1 MGRGVVKEPRMKRP
15 GRAGSTPAK
24 QFAFWL
30 SLEASRHV
38 VEATNKLRIPYS
50 KYFEGLVQR
59 DLVNLKKGKAA

>member
-1 MGRGVVKEPRMKRP
+1 MKRP

-30 SLEASRHV
+30 SLEASKHV
-38 VEATNKLRIPYS
+38 VEQTNEGRIPYS

>member
-1 MGRGVVKEPRMKRP
+1 MKRP
-15 GRAGSTPAK
+15 GMAGSTPAK

-38 VEATNKLRIPYS
+38 VEQTNEGRITYG